1 MYTILVP
8 IPNLKQLIYFL
19 KSHIWVDN
27 YSMENLFEIGDDDT
41 VWDAWFTTVT
51 LLDMLEHTQQ
61 IHRYYDFDQARSR
74 IGKIYALAEAH
85 AIDKGTTPRCSCN
98 LSDGE
103 HALLK
108 RKMIKF
114 FKLQVGNLK
123 HFLG

>member
-1 MYTILVP
+1 
-8 IPNLKQLIYFL
+8 
-19 KSHIWVDN
+19 
-27 YSMENLFEIGDDDT
+27 MENLFEISDDDT

-61 IHRYYDFDQARSR
+61 IHHCYDFDQARSR

-85 AIDKGTTPRCSCN
+85 AIDKGATAKCSCN

-114 FKLQVGNLK
+114 FELQVGNLK
-123 HFLG
+123 HFLI